1 MTGPGGVSKRGS
13 HRLAEVSH
21 CARKWYFRWAKGLVP
36 KKTAKHF
43 IEGTLVHLAL
53 AYYRAEQMAQVG
65 KAPAW
70 FTEQPSMDLA
80 LEKEGEGYPEAI
92 ELAKDILK
100 AYRKNYDNHDLWE
113 PVSMEEEFTAT
124 IGQIRKLVNPYA
136 EAKPDDGEVVS
147 SRIDFLY
154 RTAAGL
160 WACDYKTTAHGYR
173 GRLSDWNPDGEYGV
187 PWQFMVQTAIL
198 RVNFGDQFRGV
209 VVERILKKPPYDF
222 DRNVVKIPRSIFM
235 DMPEIIARQCA
246 AEREIARSAFAAQQ
260 AGANMDE
267 WLPLGNPWSCYSWGH
282 PCEYRNLCTAETEGT
297 KKDVASKE
305 YSVVG

>member
-1 MTGPGGVSKRGS
+1 MSDTPGGVSKRGS
-13 HRLAEVSH
+13 HRLAEVSL
-21 CARKWYFRWAKGLVP
+21 CARKWYYRWAKGLVP
-36 KKTAKHF
+36 RKTAKHF

-53 AYYRAEQMAQVG
+53 AYYRAEQLAAAGKPPNWFLAQ
-65 KAPAW
+65 
-70 FTEQPSMDLA
+70 TLDEA
-80 LEKEGEGYPEAI
+80 LEEQGQGYPEAI

-100 AYRKNYDNHDLWE
+100 AYRKNYDGQDFWQ
-113 PVSMEEEFTAT
+113 PVAIEQEYTAT
-124 IGQIRKLVNPYA
+124 IGQIRKLVNPYV
-136 EAKPDDGEVVS
+136 EPKPDDGEVVS

-154 RTAAGL
+154 RVNSGL

-198 RVNFGDQFRGV
+198 RVNFGDEFRGV

-246 AEREIARSAFAAQQ
+246 AEREIARSAFAAKE
-260 AGANMDE
+260 AGADMNE
-267 WLPLGNPWSCYSWGH
+267 WLPLGNPWHCYSWGH
-282 PCEYRNLCTAETEGT
+282 PCEYRSLCTAETEGT
-297 KKDVASKE
+297 KKDVASRE

>member
-1 MTGPGGVSKRGS
+1 MSAGPGGVSRRGS

-36 KKTAKHF
+36 KKTADHF

-53 AYYRAEQMAQVG
+53 AYYRAEQLDRAG
-65 KAPAW
+65 KAPKW
-70 FTEQPSMDLA
+70 FHEKTLEQALA
-80 LEKEGEGYPEAI
+80 KEGEGYPKAI

-100 AYRKNYDNHDLWE
+100 AYRKNYASFDPWE

-124 IGQIRKLVNPYA
+124 IGQLRKLVNPYV
-136 EAKPDDGEVVS
+136 EPKPDDSEVVS
-147 SRIDFLY
+147 SRIDFLLK
-154 RTAAGL
+154 ANGGL

-173 GRLSDWNPDGEYGV
+173 GRLADFNPDGEYGV
-187 PWQFMVQTAIL
+187 PWQFMLQTAIL

-209 VVERILKKPPYDF
+209 IVERILKKEPYDF
-222 DRNVVKIPRSIFM
+222 DRSVVKIPRSIFM
-235 DMPEIIARQCA
+235 QLPEIVARQCA

-282 PCEYRNLCTAETEGT
+282 PCEYRNLCTAETEGA
-297 KKDVASKE
+297 KKDVAMRE
-305 YSVVG
+305 FNTVG